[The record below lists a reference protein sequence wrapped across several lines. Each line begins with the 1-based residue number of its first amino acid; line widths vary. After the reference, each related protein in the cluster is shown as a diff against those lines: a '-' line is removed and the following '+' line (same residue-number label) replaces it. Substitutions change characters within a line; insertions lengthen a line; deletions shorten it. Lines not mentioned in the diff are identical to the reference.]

1 MTGPLLMFRKSLG
14 VGVNGGKIG
23 CDLIRE
29 DGRLAIE
36 VPLSRKTNWVTAY
49 LVVASLCL
57 TTLGLVMLFSAGAVR
72 GAQDLLS
79 KQTVW
84 LLLSLGAG
92 AYMAYVDL
100 KLVRRFTPLLFGL
113 CILGLVLTLLPGIGV
128 KVNGAQRWIG
138 SLTNQPS
145 NLPKLIGSVVLVF
158 CFEPKRIT
166 GYPTLYSAGSGC

>member
-1 MTGPLLMFRKSLG
+1 M
-14 VGVNGGKIG
+14 
-23 CDLIRE
+23 
-29 DGRLAIE
+29 AIE

-92 AYMAYVDL
+92 AYIAYVDL
-100 KLVRRFTPLLFGL
+100 NLVRRFTPLLFGL
-113 CILGLVLTLLPGIGV
+113 CILGLVLTLLPL
-128 KVNGAQRWIG
+128 
-138 SLTNQPS
+138 SLIHIS
-145 NLPKLIGSVVLVF
+145 
-158 CFEPKRIT
+158 EPTRP
-166 GYPTLYSAGSGC
+166 Y